1 MNRRGERAPRHQV
14 VRLLVPVAPARGCR
28 SACTHCNRMT
38 WPMDSLQLHGV
49 DTLHKS
55 FIAVLLFSTN
65 LFYLEPR
72 MFWLRLRRSMSR
84 DLNDGMLDGMGTMGS
99 IARCFL
105 TLLMFSS
112 TSSLCL
118 PSPCLYRRP
127 ACLHASRIHRPP
139 ASRLSST
146 PADETTVESLRT
158 RIHRALPQG
167 GAMDKRIGNVLIPCA
182 VSFLVVP
189 LTNAVDTAWIGRMGD
204 PLALAGQGAANSVFS
219 TAFFMVSFLPT
230 VMAPL
235 VASAVGKGD
244 LDAAR
249 DRIAET
255 MFLSTIFGVLG
266 MIALAFF
273 PRVCLGL
280 VLTSHSP
287 ALPHAES
294 YLWVRSL
301 SLLPALWASVGFA
314 AFRGAQ
320 DTKTPLRISI
330 GSNLFNAI
338 VDPIL
343 IFTCSLGTYG
353 SLHENEII
361 FQGQMTMCVRGGGSW

>member
-1 MNRRGERAPRHQV
+1 
-14 VRLLVPVAPARGCR
+14 
-28 SACTHCNRMT
+28 
-38 WPMDSLQLHGV
+38 
-49 DTLHKS
+49 
-55 FIAVLLFSTN
+55 
-65 LFYLEPR
+65 
-72 MFWLRLRRSMSR
+72 MSR
-84 DLNDGMLDGMGTMGS
+84 RDGNDGMLPIDGMGTMGS
-99 IARCFL
+99 IARFFL
-105 TLLMFSS
+105 TLLMVSS

-118 PSPCLYRRP
+118 PSPSLFRRP
-127 ACLHASRIHRPP
+127 ACNAGRQVHRPLVFNCLQL
-139 ASRLSST
+139 RLSST

-167 GAMDKRIGNVLIPCA
+167 GAMDKRISNVLIPCA

-255 MFLSTIFGVLG
+255 MFLATIFGVLG

-353 SLHENEII
+353 SL
-361 FQGQMTMCVRGGGSW
+361 RK